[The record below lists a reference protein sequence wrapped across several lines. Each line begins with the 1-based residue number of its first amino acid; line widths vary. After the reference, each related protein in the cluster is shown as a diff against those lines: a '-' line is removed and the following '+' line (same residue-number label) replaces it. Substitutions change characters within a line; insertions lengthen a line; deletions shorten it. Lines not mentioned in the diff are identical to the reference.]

1 MNNYFPH
8 DGNTRNSDMIIPLR
22 ESMGAEGY
30 GIYIM
35 LLERLR
41 TQPDYMSV
49 RNYRTL
55 AFDLRAD
62 ADKIKSVVEDFGL
75 FVFTEDGTR
84 FYSGSLMQSMQ
95 IKDDKSAKARESA
108 RKRWEK
114 CGRNADAS
122 KNDAN
127 KVKENKENKS
137 KENKTTA
144 TAAATEAAGAGKE
157 KKEISD
163 FIEILKDSPQWI
175 DSICMRN
182 RLEKNEL
189 PAWLA
194 EYELFCRCEGVGHD
208 NLRDVMSH
216 FSRWLP
222 TRIRNHNQNSN
233 DTKQNE
239 DRFQRRRGTEPTAE
253 SADAYSETL

>member
-41 TQPDYMSV
+41 TQPDYISV

-55 AFDLRAD
+55 SFDLRAD

-75 FVFTEDGTR
+75 FIFTDDGTR
-84 FYSGSLMQSMQ
+84 FYSESLMQSMQ

-114 CGRNADAS
+114 CERNADAS

-127 KVKENKENKS
+127 KVKETKGNNS

-144 TAAATEAAGAGKE
+144 TAVEAGAADAVTE
-157 KKEISD
+157 KK
-163 FIEILKDSPQWI
+163 
-175 DSICMRN
+175 
-182 RLEKNEL
+182 
-189 PAWLA
+189 
-194 EYELFCRCEGVGHD
+194 
-208 NLRDVMSH
+208 RD
-216 FSRWLP
+216 
-222 TRIRNHNQNSN
+222 
-233 DTKQNE
+233 
-239 DRFQRRRGTEPTAE
+239 G
-253 SADAYSETL
+253 